1 MSDWTA
7 RLSLEPHPEGGY
19 FRRIYTSP
27 LQHESPRGERPLC
40 TSIYYLL
47 TREQPRGRLH
57 RNRSDILHY
66 FLDGGPLEY
75 LLLGPDGSLRRERLD
90 ADSRFLLVPGGCWKA
105 SHLVE
110 GASHGLI
117 AEVVTP
123 GFDYA
128 DHQFGAEAE
137 LLREH
142 PQHLQALR
150 PFLRRQGFSPLPPG
164 EGRG

>member
-1 MSDWTA
+1 VSGAAWVA
-7 RLSLEPHPEGGY
+7 RLGLELHPEGGY

-27 LQHESPRGERPLC
+27 HLHAAPQGERPLC

-47 TREQPRGRLH
+47 TREQPLGRLH

-75 LLLGPDGSLRRERLD
+75 LLLGADGVLRRERLD
-90 ADSRFLLVPGGCWKA
+90 AESRFLLVPGGVWKA
-105 SHLVE
+105 SHLVD

-128 DHQFGAEAE
+128 DHQFCVEAD
-137 LLREH
+137 LRREH
-142 PQHLQALR
+142 PQHLEVLH
-150 PFLRRQGFSPLPPG
+150 PFLCV
-164 EGRG
+164 

>member
-1 MSDWTA
+1 VNEWIA
-7 RLSLEPHPEGGY
+7 RLQLEPHPEGGY

-27 LQHESPRGERPLC
+27 HAHAAPQGQRPLC

-47 TREQPRGRLH
+47 TREQPLGRLH

-75 LLLGPDGSLRRERLD
+75 LLIGSDGALHRERLD
-90 ADSRFLLVPGGCWKA
+90 AQTRFLLVPGGCWKA
-105 SHLVE
+105 SRLVD
-110 GASHGLI
+110 GAGHALI

-128 DHQFGAEAE
+128 DHQFA
-137 LLREH
+137 REH
-142 PQHLQALR
+142 DVLTQHLEVLR
-150 PFLRRQGFSPLPPG
+150 PFLSA
-164 EGRG
+164 ES

>member
-1 MSDWTA
+1 MGGWIE
-7 RLSLEPHPEGGY
+7 RLGLEPHPEGGY

-27 LQHESPRGERPLC
+27 RVHPTPQGERALA

-47 TREQPRGRLH
+47 DRDQPLGRLH

-66 FLDGGPLEY
+66 LLDGGPVEY
-75 LLLGPDGSLRRERLD
+75 VLLGEDGVLRRERLD
-90 ADSRFLLVPGGCWKA
+90 VSSRFLAVPGGCWKA

-110 GASHGLI
+110 GAARALV

-128 DHQFGAEAE
+128 DHEFCDAARLG
-137 LLREH
+137 REH
-142 PQHLQALR
+142 PALLETLR
-150 PFLRRQGFSPLPPG
+150 PFLKV
-164 EGRG
+164 

>member
-1 MSDWTA
+1 MSGWAA
-7 RLSLEPHPEGGY
+7 RLGLEAHPEGGF

-27 LQHESPRGERPLC
+27 LPHRSPQGERPLC

-47 TREQPRGRLH
+47 TQDQPVGRLH

-75 LLLGPDGSLRRERLD
+75 LLLGADGALRRERLH
-90 ADSRFLLVPGGCWKA
+90 ADSRFLLVPGGVWKA
-105 SHLVE
+105 SRLLE
-110 GASHGLI
+110 GASHGLV

-128 DHQFGAEAE
+128 DHQFCAEAD
-137 LLREH
+137 LRREH
-142 PQHLQALR
+142 PQHLEALR
-150 PFLRRQGFSPLPPG
+150 PFLTA
-164 EGRG
+164 GRDES

>member
-1 MSDWTA
+1 MSAMDWVA
-7 RLSLEPHPEGGY
+7 KLQLEPHPEGGY
-19 FRRIYTSP
+19 FKRIYTSP
-27 LQHESPRGERPLC
+27 LIHAAPQAQRPLC

-47 TREQPRGRLH
+47 TRDQPLGRLH

-75 LLLGPDGSLRRERLD
+75 LLLGADGALRRERLGGGD
-90 ADSRFLLVPGGCWKA
+90 ARFLLVPGGCWKA
-105 SHLVE
+105 SHLLD
-110 GASHGLI
+110 GASHALI

-128 DHQFGAEAE
+128 DHQFCAEAD

-142 PQHLQALR
+142 PRHLEILR
-150 PFLRRQGFSPLPPG
+150 PFLKPHSR
-164 EGRG
+164 